1 MIKFLLNTL
10 ATGFSD
16 EEIILKHER
25 NLRIY
30 LNIKMSLFL
39 WQCLFIGIELTGCPW
54 FLWMK

>member
-1 MIKFLLNTL
+1 MIKHILNKL

-30 LNIKMSLFL
+30 VNGDITYLTLNIICAL
-39 WQCLFIGIELTGCPW
+39 IITI
-54 FLWMK
+54 